1 VVVSFSNPTEKSTVS
16 TSGGTQPRWRA
27 DGKELYFV
35 APDGKL
41 MAAPITTTRHADGS
55 RIEVGA
61 PVPLFQ
67 TRMADSGAALQ
78 YAVARD
84 GRFLISQPE
93 ESATTPITL
102 ILNWK
107 PPASEIAR

>member
-1 VVVSFSNPTEKSTVS
+1 MPFPDLTERRPVS

-35 APDGKL
+35 ATDGKL
-41 MAAPITTTRHADGS
+41 MAAPITTTRHADGP
-55 RIEVGA
+55 RIEVSA
-61 PVPLFQ
+61 PVPLFP
-67 TRMADSGAALQ
+67 TRMADSGPSIQ

-107 PPASEIAR
+107 PPASEITR